1 MPLGCLPRVEATR
14 HQGVMPVR
22 SLRRCSEHAQINFHI
37 SSDKSPKHKT
47 CDMLPLWVL
56 SRNHL
61 IIVGRINGGKT
72 MDTDASSGGSIE
84 QGATVVITHRVRE
97 GKHADYEKWLN
108 EIAPICRAA
117 PGHLDWHIILPI
129 SGLTETYTVLI
140 RFDTRAHLQGWMES
154 PARARLIEKVQPL
167 FVTGDDFFISSG
179 LDFWFTPGG
188 AKAKV
193 PVRWKQYLVT
203 WSAIYPLA
211 LGVPLAIGPVLR
223 LLGVPNNHL
232 LTTLVVTGIVVFL
245 MVYVV
250 MPRYT
255 KVIQRWLFT

>member
-1 MPLGCLPRVEATR
+1 MHLRKAHPTKGRRL
-14 HQGVMPVR
+14 
-22 SLRRCSEHAQINFHI
+22 SLRIECARANM
-37 SSDKSPKHKT
+37 P
-47 CDMLPLWVL
+47 
-56 SRNHL
+56 
-61 IIVGRINGGKT
+61 T
-72 MDTDASSGGSIE
+72 MKDGSMKLRRFAE
-84 QGATVVITHRVRE
+84 
-97 GKHADYEKWLN
+97 
-108 EIAPICRAA
+108 PS
-117 PGHLDWHIILPI
+117 PGHLDWHIVRPI
-129 SGLTETYTVLI
+129 SGLSETYTVII
-140 RFDTRAHLQGWMES
+140 RFDTRAHLQEWMES
-154 PARARLIEKVQPL
+154 PARTRLIEKVQPL

-203 WSAIYPLA
+203 WSAIYPLV
-211 LGVPLAIGPVLR
+211 LGVPLVVRTGSA

-255 KVIQRWLFT
+255 KLIQRWLFT

>member
-1 MPLGCLPRVEATR
+1 MSIDRADQVTYDSAILAWPQRLMNAGVE
-14 HQGVMPVR
+14 
-22 SLRRCSEHAQINFHI
+22 L
-37 SSDKSPKHKT
+37 
-47 CDMLPLWVL
+47 L
-56 SRNHL
+56 S
-61 IIVGRINGGKT
+61 
-72 MDTDASSGGSIE
+72 
-84 QGATVVITHRVRE
+84 GATTR
-97 GKHADYEKWLN
+97 K
-108 EIAPICRAA
+108 
-117 PGHLDWHIILPI
+117 
-129 SGLTETYTVLI
+129 GLVTL
-140 RFDTRAHLQGWMES
+140 ES

-255 KVIQRWLFT
+255 KLIQRWLFT